1 MQTENIKPLLIYSAS
16 AGSGKTFSLVQD
28 YLKLTLGDGVGAMNF
43 AKILAMTFTNKAAWE
58 MKERIIQAL
67 DELAYP
73 ERGTEKESQKAAGLL
88 EATKKSTGLSSQK
101 IRARSKLVLT
111 EILHNYEDFNILT
124 IDKFSLRLIR
134 TFSRDLDLQENFEVT
149 LDQNQLIEFVID
161 ELLSKIGKEGEEEI
175 TQLTLAY
182 AKSKLFEGESWDIR
196 RELILF
202 SKVLIKETDQK
213 FVHLLLSKE
222 FNLDTYKDIIDE
234 LDELNQ
240 RHSNEK
246 MTLFNYFEQL
256 NTTPED
262 YPYKQGSGG
271 IYDLFIGL
279 PNRKLID
286 FKAPGKRIQDTLE
299 GSNIKPNH
307 NVDARLLED
316 AKALYEFER
325 THYQKAFTLEKI
337 RSNFYNLSLL
347 KYISRELNDYKEK
360 ENIIG
365 IFEFGKK
372 IAELLKRENA
382 PYIYERLGNRY
393 NHYLLDEFQDTSRL
407 QWTNLIPLI
416 HESIA
421 HGHNNLIVGD
431 PKQAIYRFRNGLVE
445 QFVALPGIYNPE
457 EDSDLART
465 SSLFKQMGTKK
476 ALDHNYRSKEAI
488 VTFNNSFFKGFIQ
501 ALPTNFDDYYE
512 DVFQIP
518 AKKDGGVVEINFL
531 REKTKNAAELIDKE
545 FDFILEKTKSAI
557 EDGFYPGDICILVRN
572 KKEGKEY
579 AKKLVANNY
588 KIVSSDSLVVS
599 SDENVKLCI
608 DYLNL
613 RRNTRNKALQMKF
626 ATSYFQ
632 HQGKDPVIALTDFW
646 IDNEVGK
653 FDFNSFVLRE
663 FGEQK
668 VLFFPYENLYDLG
681 ARMLA
686 VFGQSELKNPYL
698 HHLMELFQVYDLQYG
713 PDIRGFIEEWNAKLS
728 NSTIQMPE
736 NSEAI
741 KIMTIHKSKGLEF
754 PIVILPRISWSVTPS
769 KDKQFIETEDG
780 ELLYSNLSHSDVPD
794 YIIEQYNLEYRQVLL
809 DNLNLLY
816 VAFTRPSERLY
827 ILLDTN
833 LPSNKDRA
841 TQLNHLIAPFMES
854 WDDPSFTLKNQ
865 EVIQFGQPT
874 KKIKK
879 DDGTA
884 TDYNFYPKNLTD
896 YLWFPEL
903 ALRDAET
910 KEKEELNSQKRMG
923 IQLHLAL
930 SMLENEESIE
940 KTIQNLVVEGKID
953 KELSEEIV
961 AISTKV
967 EAFLSKQEFA
977 TQADKT
983 LNEQEVLI
991 TETEFKRLDKLYIKG
1006 NQATVLDFK
1015 TGDASK
1021 DRNKHILQVINYCK
1035 TLQDIGFEK
1044 TDGYLLYTQNM
1055 ELVHVTEN

>member
-1 MQTENIKPLLIYSAS
+1 M
-16 AGSGKTFSLVQD
+16 
-28 YLKLTLGDGVGAMNF
+28 DGVRPMNF

-73 ERGTEKESQKAAGLL
+73 DRPTEKETKKAAGLL
-88 EATKKSTGLSSQK
+88 AATEKTTGLSKQQIK
-101 IRARSKLVLT
+101 YRSKQILS

-149 LDQNQLIEFVID
+149 LDQNLLIEFVID

-182 AKSKLFEGESWDIR
+182 AKSKLFEGESWNIR
-196 RELILF
+196 RELIQF
-202 SKVLIKETDQK
+202 SKVLTKETDQN
-213 FVHLLLSKE
+213 FVQILLKKE
-222 FNLDTYKDIIDE
+222 FNQDTYKEIIGQ
-234 LDELNQ
+234 LDTLDQ
-240 RHSNEK
+240 KHSAKRME
-246 MTLFNYFEQL
+246 LFNYFQQL
-256 NTTPED
+256 NTTPDD
-262 YPYKQGSGG
+262 YPWKGGG
-271 IYDLFIGL
+271 IYKFFAEL
-279 PNRKLID
+279 PTRKLID
-286 FKAPGKRIQDTLE
+286 FKEPGKRIQDTLD
-299 GSNIKPNH
+299 GSNIKPEH
-307 NVDARLLED
+307 NVDARLIED
-316 AKALYEFER
+316 AKELFAFER
-325 THYQKAFTLEKI
+325 VHYQKAYTLEKI

-347 KYISRELNDYKEK
+347 KYISRELNTYKEK

-365 IFEFGKK
+365 IFEFGQK
-372 IAELLKRENA
+372 IAALLKRENA

-407 QWTNLIPLI
+407 QWTNLIPLV

-457 EDSDLART
+457 EDVELART
-465 SSLFKQMGTKK
+465 SNLFKQMGTKK
-476 ALDHNYRSKEAI
+476 ALEHNFRSKKAI
-488 VTFNNSFFKGFIQ
+488 VTFNNSFFQNFIQ
-501 ALPTNFDDYYE
+501 SLPENYDEYYE
-512 DVFQIP
+512 DVSQIP
-518 AKKDGGVVEINFL
+518 ANNEGGLVKVNFL
-531 REKTKNAAELIDKE
+531 RDKPANAAELIEKE
-545 FDFILEKTKSAI
+545 FDFILEKVKSI
-557 EDGFYPGDICILVRN
+557 TEDGFYPGDICILVRN

-579 AKKLVANNY
+579 AKKLIEQDY

-599 SDENVKLCI
+599 SDENVKLCV

-626 ATSYFQ
+626 ATAYFQ
-632 HQGKDPVIALTDFW
+632 LQEKDPVIALNDFW
-646 IDNEVGK
+646 INDKVGD
-653 FDFNSFVLRE
+653 FDFNSFAIQE
-663 FGEQK
+663 FESQK
-668 VLFFPYENLYDLG
+668 KLFFPYENLYDLG
-681 ARMLA
+681 ARMLSL
-686 VFGQSELKNPYL
+686 FSQSELKNPYL
-698 HHLMELFQVYDLQYG
+698 HHLMELFQGYDLKNG
-713 PDIRGFIEEWNAKLS
+713 PDIRGFIDEWNAKLS

-736 NSEAI
+736 NKEAI

-754 PIVILPRISWSVTPS
+754 PVVILPRISWSITPS
-769 KDKQFIETEDG
+769 KDKQFIASENG

-794 YIIEQYNLEYRQVLL
+794 YIIEQYNAEYRQVLL

-833 LPSNKDRA
+833 LPKKMDRP
-841 TQLNHLIAPFMES
+841 TQLNHLIAPFVETWEDES
-854 WDDPSFTLKNQ
+854 FSEKTQ
-865 EVIQFGQPT
+865 EVIQFGEAT

-879 DDGTA
+879 DEALASDN
-884 TDYNFYPKNLTD
+884 NFYPKNLTD

-910 KEKEELNSQKRMG
+910 KENEALNIQKRIG

-930 SMLENEESIE
+930 SLLENRKSIE
-940 KTIQNLVVEGKID
+940 KTIQDLVLEGRID
-953 KELSEEIV
+953 KELEEEITETSIKV
-961 AISTKV
+961 AQ
-967 EAFLSKQEFA
+967 FLNEQPFEKE
-977 TQADKT
+977 ADKI

-991 TETEFKRLDKLYIKG
+991 SETEFKRLDKLYIQG

-1015 TGDASK
+1015 TGDAKK
-1021 DRNKHILQVINYCK
+1021 DRNKHLLQVMNYCK
-1035 TLQDIGFEK
+1035 VLQEIGFEK
-1044 TDGYLLYTQNM
+1044 ANGYLLYTEQM
-1055 ELVHVTEN
+1055 ELVPVAL